1 MSVAS
6 ETLSP
11 MNAVFAVLIGF
22 VVINVVWSYLPLT
35 GGKTLSESTL
45 DFVGLA

>member
-1 MSVAS
+1 MSATS
-6 ETLSP
+6 DTIGP
-11 MNAVFAVLIGF
+11 MNAVFAVLVGF
-22 VVINVVWSYLPLT
+22 VVINVIWSYLPLT